1 MPKEYTPEEYRKL
14 YEKLPEEIKEM
25 LFSDEASDTI
35 YNACERNGIPEEKA
49 VEISKYVG
57 DVLVGLLPPNEFQ
70 ETLEKELGIETE
82 KAKMVSRE
90 ITRYIFFPVKG
101 SLEELYKIE
110 VTPAGVAPTTAPKP
124 APPRPEVRPAEKREE
139 KPTEK
144 EKPVTDVYR
153 EPIE

>member
-1 MPKEYTPEEYRKL
+1 MPREYKPEEIKKL
-14 YEKLPEEIKEM
+14 LAKLPEEIKDVLYAEET
-25 LFSDEASDTI
+25 SDVVYGS
-35 YNACERNGIPEEKA
+35 CERNGVSEEKA
-49 VEISKYVG
+49 MEVSKYVG
-57 DVLVGLLPPNEFQ
+57 YVLVGLLPPNEFQ

-90 ITRYIFFPVKG
+90 ITRYIFFPVKA

-110 VTPAGVAPTTAPKP
+110 VTPAGATPTTKP
-124 APPRPEVRPAEKREE
+124 APSKPEVRPVEKREE
-139 KPTEK
+139 RPTEK